1 MELITKVTSFTK
13 DNKTKIVFNDSIF
26 LPIAYVT
33 KLTGLHSMHNLL
45 IGSSIEVDYY
55 TTGETIREATEAS
68 QAMLCTKDNTI
79 VKEARIELSDKL
91 QSFALAA
98 AFGTTVSLK

>member
-1 MELITKVTSFTK
+1 MELITKVSTFTK
-13 DNKTKIVFNDSIF
+13 DNKTKIIFNETHFI
-26 LPIAYVT
+26 PVAYVA
-33 KLTGLHSMHNLL
+33 KLTGLNSMYNLL

-55 TTGETIREATEAS
+55 STGDTIREATDATA
-68 QAMLCTKDNTI
+68 AMTCTKDNTI

-98 AFGTTVSLK
+98 AFGTTVSIK